1 MKKNAALTIIA
12 TLAVLAVLFGI
23 LYVTNNSSKTKEIET
38 LNASVA
44 EKAGQIETLTA
55 DAAEKAGQIEA
66 LNADVTEK
74 TGQIETLTANASR
87 LTEKVK
93 AKNVALDE
101 KNRQVKSLMAGAK
114 DKDEQIAALTAEAAE
129 KDGRIGELTAESAAK
144 DKTIETLNADAA
156 EKAGQIE
163 TLTAEAAEKDKTIE
177 TLTADAAKKDSRIEE
192 LDARVKSQAEEIQAL
207 TAELE
212 RKKTENKEQDS
223 KTAPGTEAKQNGYTF
238 FGMEWGTPVSE
249 LMGKLPAG
257 VELSYTE
264 CESFRSVPG
273 YLYMGN
279 ETIYKGPI
287 GFRAYGYSDALGGLE
302 YEGYKVEALF
312 VYAIRLVGEDGKL
325 AKDDSQSAFIE
336 AYCELKPT
344 ELAASYDELLAKT
357 KALYGEPAEYHE
369 TKGICYVW
377 LGEDGSLLALQKD
390 GELIKVKCVAGG
402 AGELIENAYQ
412 AYKNP
417 GSVRPIEP
425 KKTGTETPDYSGK
438 YIGTWK
444 FSKIEASGMTLD
456 TDTMALLG
464 YTVSGE
470 CIIGKESG
478 SLNINMNGEIQK
490 GDFKCEFSEAGLT
503 TIDSNGIR
511 ESLVINEAGELVFK
525 NNDSA
530 MYFVKAE

>member
-1 MKKNAALTIIA
+1 MKKNVALTIIA

-23 LYVTNNSSKTKEIET
+23 LYVTNNSSKTREIQEKAGQIEN
-38 LNASVA
+38 LNADVA

-55 DAAEKAGQIEA
+55 DAAEKAGQIET
-66 LNADVTEK
+66 LTADVTEK
-74 TGQIETLTANASR
+74 TGQIETLTADASR

-129 KDGRIGELTAESAAK
+129 KD
-144 DKTIETLNADAA
+144 
-156 EKAGQIE
+156 
-163 TLTAEAAEKDKTIE
+163 KTIE
-177 TLTADAAKKDSRIEE
+177 TLTAEAAKKDSRIEE
-192 LDARVKSQAEEIQAL
+192 LDAQVKSQAEEIKAL

-212 RKKTENKEQDS
+212 RKKTDNKEQDS

-238 FGMEWGTPVSE
+238 FGMEWGTPVTE

-287 GFRAYGYSDALGGLE
+287 GFRAYGYSDVLGGLE

-325 AKDDSQSAFIE
+325 AQDDSQSAFIE

-344 ELAASYDELLAKT
+344 ALAASYDELLAKT

-412 AYKNP
+412 AYKEP

-425 KKTGTETPDYSGK
+425 KKTGTETPDYSSK

-456 TDTMALLG
+456 TDTMALFG

-478 SLNINMNGEIQK
+478 SLNINMNGEVQQ

-511 ESLVINEAGELVFK
+511 ESLVINEAGELVYK
-525 NNDSA
+525 GNDSA